1 MTSTPIASGPSDH
14 GAGAVR
20 ERTRSGLQGHPLLGA
35 LSPSRASDFLTC
47 PLLYRYRTIDRLPER
62 PGLAAFRGTLV
73 HEVLDRLF
81 AQPGPQRTPGT
92 AADLVAPTLQDLLDA
107 QPEAAFAIVEDAI
120 WPAEVPPE
128 VAPEAR
134 ERLIQQAMTLLTSYF
149 AMEDPSG
156 IDGVRREQLVESYL
170 SEDFLLRGYVDRM
183 DEVDGRLRVVDYKT
197 GKAPGQAW
205 EQSAMFQLRFYALV
219 VQRSTGKVPERLQ
232 LLYLGNREVLTYHPD
247 EEDLARFERKL
258 QALWQ
263 AITRAAERGDWRPR
277 PSKKCQWCSHQ
288 AMCPEF
294 GGTVP
299 PLPPAPVAE
308 DSLTVEQ

>member
-1 MTSTPIASGPSDH
+1 MPNP
-14 GAGAVR
+14 R
-20 ERTRSGLQGHPLLGA
+20 P
-35 LSPSRASDFLTC
+35 PSRSS
-47 PLLYRYRTIDRLPER
+47 
-62 PGLAAFRGTLV
+62 
-73 HEVLDRLF
+73 
-81 AQPGPQRTPGT
+81 RTPYGRRKC
-92 AADLVAPTLQDLLDA
+92 
-107 QPEAAFAIVEDAI
+107 
-120 WPAEVPPE
+120 PPRWL
-128 VAPEAR
+128 PEAR

-170 SEDFLLRGYVDRM
+170 SEDLLLRGYVDRM

-277 PSKKCQWCSHQ
+277 PSKKCLWCSHQ

-299 PLPPAPVAE
+299 PLPPAPVSE